1 MEAKGWGLITDVKD
15 IFKRFYKGSSIFRD
29 RSVLRHDFI
38 PDKLPCREKEIEEL
52 ASILAPALKR
62 ELPSNVFIYGK
73 PGTGKTVVVRYVL
86 SELMN
91 TVEELGIK
99 HVLLGYTNCRRAGTP
114 YRVLSELCET
124 IQVKV
129 PFTGLA
135 TDEVFTRF
143 KKGLECKGC
152 IFIAVLDE
160 IDALIRKNRDAG
172 NEILYRLTRINV
184 DLKKSK
190 VCFIGITNDVT
201 LNEYLDG
208 AVLSCLS
215 ERELVF
221 PPYDASQLSI
231 ILKERAKLA
240 FHEGVVSEDAIS
252 VCAALAA
259 REHGD
264 ARKAL
269 DLLRVAGEIAERRGD
284 SIVSEEHVLEAQKEL
299 EYGHLYEAIKKL
311 PLHSRLVLLSVY
323 LLERKTSRIFTGD
336 VYSKYEEICS
346 ILDLSPLSQRRVS
359 ELINELDS
367 MGILN
372 VRVVSMGRYGR
383 SKRISIACN
392 KKVVRGVLAGDEWC
406 SRILKP

>member
-1 MEAKGWGLITDVKD
+1 MGLIADIKD
-15 IFKRFYKGSSIFRD
+15 IFKRFYSGSMIFRD

-52 ASILAPALKR
+52 ASILAPALR
-62 ELPSNVFIYGK
+62 GELPSNVFIYGK

-86 SELMN
+86 TELMDAMK
-91 TVEELGIK
+91 ELK
-99 HVLLGYTNCRRAGTP
+99 VNYVRLGYTNCRRAGTP
-114 YRVLSELCET
+114 YRVLSELCDT
-124 IQVKV
+124 IDVKV

-143 KKGLECKGC
+143 KKGLERKRCV
-152 IFIAVLDE
+152 FIAVLDE

-172 NEILYRLTRINV
+172 NEVLYRLTRINV

-208 AVLSCLS
+208 PVLSCLS

-221 PPYDASQLSI
+221 PPYDATQLSI
-231 ILKERAKLA
+231 ILRERAKLA
-240 FHEGVVSEDAIS
+240 FREGVVSEDAIK

-269 DLLRVAGEIAERRGD
+269 DLLRVAGEIAERKGD
-284 SIVSEEHVLEAQKEL
+284 SMVSEEHVLEAQKEL
-299 EYGHLYEAIKKL
+299 EYGHLFEAIKKL

-323 LLERKTSRIFTGD
+323 LLEKRTHKIFTGD
-336 VYSKYEEICS
+336 VYSKYEDICS
-346 ILDLSPLSQRRVS
+346 MLDMSPLSQRRVS

-383 SKRISIACN
+383 SKKISIACN
-392 KKVVRGVLAGDEWC
+392 KKVVRDVLSGDEWC
-406 SRILKP
+406 SVVLNP